1 MFFLTA
7 SFTTDQLNNISSPSL
22 RHKELQQSADLHIVK
37 LSIVAITLQIPTI
50 ITAFYL

>member
-1 MFFLTA
+1 MNSAILFFLTA

-37 LSIVAITLQIPTI
+37 LSIVKRLHCK
-50 ITAFYL
+50 FLR